1 MMYEDIVAKLSVL
14 LFITV
19 FAYKNRFLDTKAL
32 ILSFFIGALVLF
44 VGGWIYFILLLLF
57 LLVGSLMTKL
67 VSNSGAALRSW
78 PNVAANGFWPALSIV
93 FLYLYPDKI
102 TPTIFYLG
110 SLNAMFSDTVS
121 TEVGM
126 YLGGQP
132 RLITS
137 PRKVVEKGLS
147 GGVTMDGLLG
157 GFLAAF
163 GFAYLSSIMLNFSW
177 NSLFLHSIWLS
188 GFVSS
193 ISDSLLG
200 SVLQAKYRCVVCG
213 KTVEYKFHCGSE
225 TRLLGGFEWMNNH
238 TVNFISSFIGGL
250 LAVLLFNGFNMF

>member
-1 MMYEDIVAKLSVL
+1 MMYEDIVVKLFVL
-14 LFITV
+14 LLITV
-19 FAYKNRFLDTKAL
+19 FAYKNRFLDGKAL
-32 ILSFFIGALVLF
+32 FLSLLIGALVLF
-44 VGGWIYFILLLLF
+44 IGGWVYFILLLLF

-93 FLYLYPDKI
+93 FLYIYPDKI

-121 TEVGM
+121 TEIGM

-137 PRKVVEKGLS
+137 PRKVVDKGLS

-163 GFAYLSSIMLNFSW
+163 TFAYLSSILLSFNW

-193 ISDSLLG
+193 VSDSFLG
-200 SVLQAKYRCVVCG
+200 SILQAKYRCKVCG
-213 KTVEYKFHCGSE
+213 KTVEYKVHCSSE
-225 TRLLGGFEWMNNH
+225 TQHLSGFKWMNNH
-238 TVNFISSFIGGL
+238 TVNFISSLIGGL